1 MKLGTGSGL
10 VQRPSVNRGEEA
22 GQRRV
27 RDSGGDENSSH
38 DFGNCCAHLSSVLE
52 QICGSNCV
60 GREEPWRWP
69 ARIREGAAGVKKIKE
84 TKHGFLEAREDRV
97 WGFCFWVVFT
107 MAKALVVS
115 VSVFKSR

>member
-1 MKLGTGSGL
+1 
-10 VQRPSVNRGEEA
+10 
-22 GQRRV
+22 
-27 RDSGGDENSSH
+27 
-38 DFGNCCAHLSSVLE
+38 VLE
-52 QICGSNCV
+52 QICGINCV

-69 ARIREGAAGVKKIKE
+69 GRIRGGTAGVKNIKE
-84 TKHGFLEAREDRV
+84 TKYGFLEAREDRV